1 MSTHV
6 SGLSEWILDWR
17 GTMKKRINIT
27 LEDDVLQK
35 VDSYASENYTT
46 RSGAITML
54 IVAAKGKR
62 KAKNRDGGT
71 DRE

>member
-1 MSTHV
+1 
-6 SGLSEWILDWR
+6 
-17 GTMKKRINIT
+17 MKKRINIT